1 MNFINFEYGMYIA
14 IAISIGVYGYW
25 YLKNETLPKKY
36 NLFMTFIIDKKI
48 FEEGLFYSK
57 SEIENDF
64 RKRRLPY
71 FEEEEFENFILSLNL
86 DSEDKKKI
94 LKEYKILEICF
105 EHDNFQSIKR
115 GTGKVDRIK
124 TYVNIPKKL
133 HIIML
138 LILGLLILSDIFF
151 IKPLVNKQYDIAG
164 ISSKERYVLED
175 IKLETKAE
183 ILEKIYKS
191 RFFGSEKYEFKIK
204 VLEIDKEIYI
214 KVDPFIYKKK
224 KVSDKLSVDVTY
236 KINTDNLKNTK
247 KIIDTDIIIKE

>member
-1 MNFINFEYGMYIA
+1 M
-14 IAISIGVYGYW
+14 
-25 YLKNETLPKKY
+25 
-36 NLFMTFIIDKKI
+36 
-48 FEEGLFYSK
+48 
-57 SEIENDF
+57 
-64 RKRRLPY
+64 
-71 FEEEEFENFILSLNL
+71 
-86 DSEDKKKI
+86 
-94 LKEYKILEICF
+94 
-105 EHDNFQSIKR
+105 
-115 GTGKVDRIK
+115 
-124 TYVNIPKKL
+124 
-133 HIIML
+133 
-138 LILGLLILSDIFF
+138 
-151 IKPLVNKQYDIAG
+151 
-164 ISSKERYVLED
+164 LED